1 MQLPILID
9 ASLPRSLQEQIV
21 DQVRELILAGKLSS
35 GSPLPA
41 SRSLARDLRI
51 SRNTVL
57 GAYQRLGEEGFLE
70 TREQIGTFV
79 APGVHAD
86 GPHQPL
92 PEPDSSIEVDR
103 SLLQRRLQFDPHC
116 HRVLNP
122 DGPITY
128 DFWIGQVD
136 PRLFPVR
143 AWRSLLMRML
153 RTPSEQLCR
162 YGDPQGL
169 HDLRVA
175 IAGYVGAARGIATD
189 PSRILVTNGIQ
200 EGLSLLSRLL
210 VRPGTEVVVEDPCYH
225 GASSVFASHGA
236 RLRPV
241 PVDADG
247 IDPATL
253 PAAAAL
259 AYVTPSHQYPLGA
272 TLSLARRQALLEW
285 SHACGA
291 YLVEDD
297 YDSDFYH
304 DRAPLPALKSQD
316 RHDHVVYLGT
326 FSKSLGAGLR
336 IGYMILP
343 EQLIDPARAAKALL
357 NNCQPWLEQAAL
369 AEFINE
375 GGFAHHLRRL
385 RRTCAVRCQH
395 LRNAIMHHFPQARIT
410 GTQSGMHLVATLPPD
425 APDAARLE
433 QAARRHG
440 VGIYSVASSN
450 AQLFDPIQHR
460 ALRNT
465 LLFGYAA
472 LNETEI
478 SEALLR
484 VRRAASELEAR

>member
-35 GSPLPA
+35 GTPLPA

-79 APGVHAD
+79 APGVHAE
-86 GPHQPL
+86 GPRQPL
-92 PEPDSSIEVDR
+92 PEPDRSIEANHT
-103 SLLQRRLQFDPHC
+103 LLHRRLQFQTHG
-116 HRVLNP
+116 HRVLSP
-122 DGPITY
+122 DGPIAY

-136 PRLFPVR
+136 PRLYPVR

-169 HDLRVA
+169 PELRAA
-175 IAGYVGAARGIATD
+175 IASYVGAARGIATD

-210 VRPGTEVVVEDPCYH
+210 IRPGTEVVVEDPCYR

-236 RLRPV
+236 KLRPV
-241 PVDADG
+241 PVDGDG
-247 IDPATL
+247 IDPAAL
-253 PAAAAL
+253 PADAAL
-259 AYVTPSHQYPLGA
+259 AYITPSHQYPLGS

-316 RHDHVVYLGT
+316 RNDHVVYLGT

-336 IGYMILP
+336 LGYMVLP
-343 EQLIDPARAAKALL
+343 EQLVEPARSAKALL

-385 RRTCAVRCQH
+385 RRACAVRCEH
-395 LRNAIMHHFPQARIT
+395 LRMAIAHHFPQAHIT

-425 APDAARLE
+425 MPEAARLE
-433 QAARRHG
+433 RAARRHG
-440 VGIYSVASSN
+440 VGIYGVTSSN
-450 AQLFDPIQHR
+450 AQLFDPIHHH
-460 ALRNT
+460 ALRHS

-472 LNETEI
+472 LSETEI

-484 VRRAASELEAR
+484 VRRAATEIA